1 MTALSLSLLLALPA
15 FSQGGPPMPM
25 GGPGAPSEPTAAPS
39 GGGGQPGTPGLSAA
53 QQDAPRKPKK
63 EKAPAVEESTG
74 GVKALGVDDIYGGAK
89 LRDPFMKLGGSGA
102 AAAPVAAPPKDFDP
116 EEFSIH
122 QLELKGIMRDKAGMS
137 AMLVDMNTHFS
148 FILRGG
154 RLYDMRKKPV
164 PGVTGV
170 IQPAQKTVTLTTA
183 DKDVQT
189 LRLGEDADEAEE

>member
-1 MTALSLSLLLALPA
+1 MTASLLALLLAAPA
-15 FSQGGPPMPM
+15 LAQGGPPQD
-25 GGPGAPSEPTAAPS
+25 A
-39 GGGGQPGTPGLSAA
+39 PGLSAA
-53 QQDAPRKPKK
+53 QQDAPRRPKK
-63 EKAPAVEESTG
+63 DKQTAPAVVESTG
-74 GVKALGVDDIYGGAK
+74 GVRALGVDDIYGGAK

-102 AAAPVAAPPKDFDP
+102 AVAPVAAPPKDFDP